1 MKIQN
6 IFRTQL
12 MIAGFGVALVLASS
26 APAQEIDNTVWADN
40 NTTVM
45 PAEQPAAPA
54 AATQPAAN
62 DLSSTTPDSG
72 AINLAAMSTTS
83 IAERESVASQWKP
96 TQDWLITAMVV
107 CIMLAG
113 VYAYVTTRRAST
125 RSEHQTRR
133 NALS

>member
-1 MKIQN
+1 MRIQN
-6 IFRTQL
+6 VFRTQL
-12 MIAGFGVALVLASS
+12 MIVGFGVALVLASS
-26 APAQEIDNTVWADN
+26 AAAQEIDNTVWADN

-62 DLSSTTPDSG
+62 DLNSTTPDSG
-72 AINLAAMSTTS
+72 AINLAAMSTAS

-96 TQDWLITAMVV
+96 TQDWLISAMVV

-125 RSEHQTRR
+125 RSEHETRR

>member
-12 MIAGFGVALVLASS
+12 MVIGFGAALMLAGS

-40 NTTVM
+40 NTIAM

-54 AATQPAAN
+54 AATQSAAN
-62 DLSSTTPDSG
+62 DLNSATPDSG

-96 TQDWLITAMVV
+96 TQDWLISTMVV

-113 VYAYVTTRRAST
+113 VYAYVTTRRAA
-125 RSEHQTRR
+125 RSGQENNRT
-133 NALS
+133 ALF

>member
-1 MKIQN
+1 MNFAKN
-6 IFRTQL
+6 TKWQL
-12 MIAGFGVALVLASS
+12 ILAALGVSLFMTS
-26 APAQEIDNTVWADN
+26 AVRAQEIDNTVWADN

-62 DLSSTTPDSG
+62 DLNSTTPDSG

-96 TQDWLITAMVV
+96 TQDWLLSAMVV

-113 VYAYVTTRRAST
+113 VYAYVTTRRASN
-125 RSEHQTRR
+125 RSELETRR